1 MVAPNTRLC
10 WVSNLPEVPSGEF
23 IVFQTD
29 DGKFRVQLR
38 PIAGTVWMTQ
48 ADISELFDKS
58 VKTISEHIQ
67 NIYADGECTSEATF
81 RKFRK
86 VRSEGGR
93 EVERS
98 IDAYSL
104 ELILA
109 VGFRVRSARAA
120 QFRRWANTTL
130 QEYLIKGFA
139 IDDRRLKNPMGV
151 DYFDELLERIR
162 DIRASEKRF
171 YQKVKDVFSAAS
183 VDYDPASQIAREF
196 FATVQNKVTYAVTG
210 HTAAELICSRADA
223 TKDNMGL
230 TSWEGN
236 RVRKADVKVAKNY
249 LTQPEVAEL
258 NRLSTMFLDFAE
270 DRAARRKGMT
280 MADWVEYTDQFLK
293 FNDRDL
299 LRGAGSVSRATG
311 EQHAVGEYQTYDA
324 ARKEAERIAAE
335 AEHLRELAAIEAD
348 ARKLAPGGSDA
359 EV

>member
-1 MVAPNTRLC
+1 MSGIDTRLS
-10 WVSNLPEVPSGEF
+10 WVSELPAEASGEF
-23 IVFQTD
+23 IVYQTD
-29 DGKFRVQLR
+29 DGKFQAQLR
-38 PIAGTVWMTQ
+38 PIDGTIWMTQ
-48 ADISELFDKS
+48 SDISELFDKS

-67 NIYADGECTSEATF
+67 NIYADGECTSGATF

-86 VRSEGGR
+86 VQSEGGR

-171 YQKVKDVFSAAS
+171 YQKVKDVFATAS

-210 HTAAELICSRADA
+210 QTAAELICARADA
-223 TKDNMGL
+223 SKDNMGL
-230 TSWEGN
+230 TTWEGS

-249 LTQPEVAEL
+249 LTQTEVTEL

-270 DRAARRKGMT
+270 DRAARRKEMT
-280 MADWVEYTDQFLK
+280 MADWVKYTDQFLQ
-293 FNDRDL
+293 FNERDL
-299 LRGAGSVSRATG
+299 LRGAGNVSRIEG
-311 EQHAVGEYQTYDA
+311 ELHAANEYQRYDT
-324 ARKEAERIAAE
+324 ARKELERVAAE
-335 AEHLRELAAIEAD
+335 AEHLKELAAIEAE
-348 ARKLAPGGSDA
+348 ARRMSSG
-359 EV
+359 E